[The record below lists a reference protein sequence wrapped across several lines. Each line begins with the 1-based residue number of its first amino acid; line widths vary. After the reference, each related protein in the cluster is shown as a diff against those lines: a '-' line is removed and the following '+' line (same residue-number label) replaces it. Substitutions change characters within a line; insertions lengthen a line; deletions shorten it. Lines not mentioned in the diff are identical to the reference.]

1 MNAPVDP
8 VLVLVRKAAGLFFDD
23 GSLAIGVLLV
33 LSATAILMHATWFDG
48 PPAIAF
54 LVGGITAALVENV
67 VRTARGAFAREP

>member
-1 MNAPVDP
+1 MAARMNA
-8 VLVLVRKAAGLFFDD
+8 VLGLLRKAAGLFFDD

-33 LSATAILMHATWFDG
+33 LSATAILMNAAWFDG

-67 VRTARGAFAREP
+67 VRTARLASTRG